1 MKKIFSFLAAA
12 LLSISAMAATTFTF
26 SNSVDSQTKD
36 GFTVALA
43 KGEGQSAPAVNTT
56 NAPEVRLYAKN
67 TITITG
73 TGITRV
79 DLTFSKQGQKPY
91 ATLAADGGNL
101 AAGGESTSNE
111 DKKTDTWTGSANSVT
126 FTMGETG
133 QRVLYSIVIN
143 GDGTTGGGTTGGGTT
158 GGGTTGGSTIVIN
171 NDFLMV
177 DAYNFDDEDGKGWSF
192 DFYSDYDEE
201 TDYIIGEELYF
212 HFFSSKTASIN
223 GTYSIEMGYYFK
235 DDEDEEG
242 VEFTSGTVT
251 IAAKGTKNEYD
262 EPIYQFTAT
271 FQAPDGNTY
280 TLNKSFGV
288 YAMNDDGDITLNE
301 NGGTT
306 GGGTTGG
313 GTTQEGQTITVAEAI
328 AIGEKLADKAE
339 TAETYTVVGYVGKIA
354 KDYDAEKKNQ
364 CWFMCDDKSEVGSSA
379 YFNFEAYWC
388 YIDAPVALG
397 DYVSVTGKIKKY
409 GSTIEIQNGQAKKI
423 TEPTGVKN
431 AELELKAVKSLENG
445 TLIIRRGEKT
455 YNVLGAQF

>member
-1 MKKIFSFLAAA
+1 MKKIFSFLAVA
-12 LLSISAMAATTFTF
+12 LMSISAMAGTVVFTAADF
-26 SNSVDSQTKD
+26 TGGAASPGAHMEATKD
-36 GFTVALA
+36 GVTVSTENGFVSTDHIRVFGGGNYTLDFTSTSTMTKIEFEWASTGNKYTGSDTETPNA
-43 KGEGQSAPAVNTT
+43 KTFSVTASAQMRIAKITVTLDGEG
-56 NAPEVRLYAKN
+56 
-67 TITITG
+67 G
-73 TGITRV
+73 
-79 DLTFSKQGQKPY
+79 
-91 ATLAADGGNL
+91 
-101 AAGGESTSNE
+101 
-111 DKKTDTWTGSANSVT
+111 
-126 FTMGETG
+126 
-133 QRVLYSIVIN
+133 
-143 GDGTTGGGTTGGGTT
+143 GTTGGGTTGGGTT

-192 DFYSDYDEE
+192 DFYSEMDEE
-201 TDYIIGEELYF
+201 TYYVYGEELYF
-212 HFFSSKTASIN
+212 HFFSNKTTSIN

-288 YAMNDDGDITLNE
+288 YATNDDGDITLNE

-306 GGGTTGG
+306 GGGTT
-313 GTTQEGQTITVAEAI
+313 QEGQAITVAEAI
-328 AIGEKLADKAE
+328 AIGGKLADKAE

-364 CWFMCDDKSEVGSSA
+364 CWFMCDDKAEVGSDA

-397 DYVSVTGKIKKY
+397 DYVSVTGKIMKY
-409 GSTIEIQNGQAKKI
+409 GKTIEIMNGQAKKI
-423 TEPTGVKN
+423 SAPTGVKN

-455 YNVLGAQF
+455 YNVLGAQL